1 MPGQKITEAVA
12 LVTGANRG
20 IGKSIVEALLARG
33 AAKVYAGARR
43 IESLDALV
51 EAGEGRVVP
60 LALDVTDDAQVAAA
74 AEAAGDVTLL
84 INNAGALAYAEPG
97 DAKNIANAEW
107 EFGVNV
113 FGMMRMT
120 NAFVPKLVA
129 NGGGTIVNLNSVVSW
144 ANMSGIWTY
153 SASKAAAW
161 SLTMGLRAAV
171 ADKGIEVVS
180 VHPGPVET
188 DMAAD
193 IDMEKASPADVAN
206 RIVDG
211 VESGALYVTPDDF
224 ADDFGRKFFA
234 DPIALEREVATMGGE
249 G

>member
-1 MPGQKITEAVA
+1 MPGQKINEAVA

-20 IGKSIVEALLARG
+20 IGRRIADALLERGVKKLYAAARN
-33 AAKVYAGARR
+33 VD
-43 IESLDALV
+43 SLADLV
-51 EAGEGRVVP
+51 EAGGGRVVP

-74 AEAAGDVTLL
+74 AQAAGDVTLL
-84 INNAGALAYAEPG
+84 INNAGALAMAEPG
-97 DAKNIANAEW
+97 DAKNVENAKW
-107 EFGVNV
+107 EFEVNV
-113 FGMMRMT
+113 FGVIRMV
-120 NAFVPKLVA
+120 NAFVPVLVA

-144 ANMSGIWTY
+144 ANMPMVWTY

-188 DMAAD
+188 DMADD
-193 IDMEKASPADVAN
+193 IDMDKASPEEVAN
-206 RIVDG
+206 RILDG
-211 VESGALYVTPDDF
+211 VESGAMYVTPDAF
-224 ADDFGRKFFA
+224 AEDFGRQFFD
-234 DPIALEREVATMGGE
+234 DPLALERGVAEMGGE